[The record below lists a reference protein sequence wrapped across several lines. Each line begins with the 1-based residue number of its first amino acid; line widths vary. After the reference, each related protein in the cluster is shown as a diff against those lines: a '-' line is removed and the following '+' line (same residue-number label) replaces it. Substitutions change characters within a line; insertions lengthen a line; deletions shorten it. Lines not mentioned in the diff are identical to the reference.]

1 MTRNKRQL
9 LAAKKQRLLNRIE
22 QQRSDLAASSE
33 DWLRVTAPY
42 DRTWKTFVTFRPL
55 FIAATGLLS
64 IYSLKK
70 TKRILQLGK
79 KAFTMWGIAR
89 TIQSTINAGK
99 K

>member
-1 MTRNKRQL
+1 MSKNKRQP
-9 LAAKKQRLLNRIE
+9 LAAKKQLLVNKIE
-22 QQRSDLAASSE
+22 RQRRDLANTSE
-33 DWLRVTAPY
+33 DWLQVTAPY
-42 DRTWKTFVTFRPL
+42 DRAWKTFITFRPL

-70 TKRILQLGK
+70 PKRILQLGK

-89 TIQSTINAGK
+89 TIQSTINTRK